1 MTARKKT
8 AAKKKA
14 AKKKT
19 TRKKGARRLNID
31 ADMKRYARQ
40 IEKRLKQI
48 EEEIDKAETHY
59 RKTLAKLLRDAG
71 RQVGRLDS
79 VGDKRWRDLIGPAR
93 RDFQK
98 LLKRIEKAVSPGA
111 KRKKTASRKKAA
123 SKKKAVKRKARA

>member
-14 AKKKT
+14 AKKKA
-19 TRKKGARRLNID
+19 TRKKAARRIHID

-48 EEEIDKAETHY
+48 EREIDKAETHY

-79 VGDKRWRDLIGPAR
+79 IGDKRWRNLIGPAR

-111 KRKKTASRKKAA
+111 KRKKAAPKKKAA
-123 SKKKAVKRKARA
+123 KRKARA